1 MSTRPHPQPSSTTTE
16 LAQAWGK
23 GVRSQLP
30 ALTTALDGDLMAA
43 HLEETLLDASKG
55 GRVVRCEPGNVRY
68 TPGAGCDLRYRIDV
82 RDGDGHVT
90 AIPVNATV
98 FANAGAAETHLRTR
112 LAPLARQAHGR
123 SELAAFN
130 QPVACLQQ
138 LGMTV
143 SAFPIDA
150 RLPTLL
156 WATDPRRVAPLLESG
171 GLSGDIRVTLT
182 RYGTGRRCILGYE
195 ARRPS
200 QGRRVVVGKVDGD
213 GCGEA
218 ARRAITA
225 LRGNRSFDVPRL
237 VGYDRALN
245 LLVVEA
251 IPAGPVYARQIKH
264 HLRSGPDDGAARRAV
279 EACAQIAAELHCSGA
294 QLAPPRTPD
303 RQMRALAATL
313 HAMAPFAPGLHS
325 VLLQHLGHAG
335 ELLESSEAM
344 PMRACHGDYKP
355 NQILVGT
362 TQATLIDLDTAC
374 MAEPPLD
381 LGHFLAYLRL
391 TATDTRS
398 VTAAGDLVDELAL
411 AFMDTYAVMADPAP
425 QLRSRTLGYELL
437 SLIRGAA
444 HSWQKLKVQRI
455 AAALALIEERLSCN
469 LP

>member
-1 MSTRPHPQPSSTTTE
+1 MSTRLHPQSSPGPTDLT
-16 LAQAWGK
+16 QAWSES
-23 GVRSQLP
+23 VRSHLP
-30 ALTTALDGDLMAA
+30 ALTIALDGDLMARR
-43 HLEETLLDASKG
+43 LEETLLDASKG
-55 GRVVRCEPGNVRY
+55 DRVVRCEPGNVRY
-68 TPGAGCDLRYRIDV
+68 TPGAGCDLRYRIEV
-82 RDGDGHVT
+82 RGQDGQIT

-98 FANAGAAETHLRTR
+98 FANVSAAETHLRTR
-112 LAPLARQAHGR
+112 LAPLARRAHGR

-130 QPVACLQQ
+130 QPVACFRQ

-171 GLSGDIRVTLT
+171 GLNGDIRVMLA
-182 RYGTGRRCILGYE
+182 RYGTGRRCILSYE
-195 ARRPS
+195 AQRPAHGQS
-200 QGRRVVVGKVDGD
+200 VVVGKVDGD
-213 GCGEA
+213 GGGKA
-218 ARRAITA
+218 ARRAIHA
-225 LRGNRSFDVPRL
+225 LRGHRSFDVPHL

-245 LLVVEA
+245 LLVFDA
-251 IPAGPVYARQIKH
+251 IPAGPGYARQIKQ

-294 QLAPPRTPD
+294 KLAPFRTPD
-303 RQMRALAATL
+303 RQMRTLAAAL
-313 HAMAPFAPGLHS
+313 HAMAPLAPGLHS
-325 VLLQHLGHAG
+325 VLLQHLRHAG

-344 PMRACHGDYKP
+344 PMRPCHGDYKH
-355 NQILVGT
+355 NQILVDT

-381 LGHFLAYLRL
+381 LGNFLAYLRL
-391 TATDTRS
+391 TATDARS
-398 VTAAGDLVDELAL
+398 VTAAADLVDELAL
-411 AFMDTYAVMADPAP
+411 AFLDTYAVTADPAP

-437 SLIRGAA
+437 SLIRRAA
-444 HSWQKLKVQRI
+444 HSWQKVKAQRI